1 MFLTRRSPIAFRHFS
16 TRSTIAFSFCCAL
29 SLFAAPVE
37 PLKIEQQPT
46 TVERRAFDPANPPP
60 ELERADEAAFCGYVF
75 EVECILTTYT
85 PRSAAGPAIATVTNV
100 NISTR
105 LHITIG
111 TPEGGAKEYV
121 AHEETHRAIAD
132 FYYRRAREVARRLGA
147 PLLGKKLLLPMGYSK
162 AAADA
167 AIKQVR
173 KQFFAD
179 YMRET
184 HDRCDFA
191 QNRFDVI
198 TDHGRNAIPNSE
210 ALERALAEEER
221 FWDKPR

>member
-1 MFLTRRSPIAFRHFS
+1 MTAATQLRAATPE
-16 TRSTIAFSFCCAL
+16 AL
-29 SLFAAPVE
+29 H
-37 PLKIEQQPT
+37 IEQQPT
-46 TVERRAFDPANPPP
+46 TIERRAFDPANPPP
-60 ELERADEAAFCGYVF
+60 ELERADEAAYCEYVF

-85 PRSAAGPAIATVTNV
+85 PKSAAGPAISVVTKV
-100 NISTR
+100 EISTR

-111 TPEGGAKEYV
+111 TPEGGAAEYV

-132 FYYRRAREVARRLGA
+132 HYYRGAREIARRLGSS
-147 PLLGKKLLLPMGYSK
+147 LVGKKLLLPMGYSK

-167 AIKQVR
+167 SIREAR
-173 KQFFAD
+173 KQFFAE

-198 TDHGRNAIPNSE
+198 TDHGRNSIPNST

-221 FWDKPR
+221 FWGK